1 MVFSGKNSKKDYVSI
16 KCSNKNMND
25 EKNETTVSKGLVITL
40 GGRSR
45 VS

>member
-16 KCSNKNMND
+16 NCGNKNMND
-25 EKNETTVSKGLVITL
+25 EKNETIVFEGLVITL